1 MTDGE
6 AKDQLGRL
14 LDRYTVGSVLHLLA
28 DVVRNHGEAARSAG
42 DEDRSDQYRQA
53 EAVLYVVGLGID
65 AALPP

>member
-1 MTDGE
+1 MTDAE

-28 DVVRNHGEAARSAG
+28 DVVRDHGEAARLAG
-42 DEDRSDQYRQA
+42 DEDRFDRYRQA

-65 AALPP
+65 AALPA

>member
-28 DVVRNHGEAARSAG
+28 DVVRDHGEAARSAR
-42 DEDRSDQYRQA
+42 DEDRFGQYRHA
-53 EAVLYVVGLGID
+53 GAVLSVVGMGID
-65 AALPP
+65 AVLPA